1 MDENDFNS
9 DRHKPQ
15 SFSQY
20 VNRLLEDMIP
30 SLEIMFGG
38 KLPKDKREEIKKL
51 LETLKS
57 PSQEFAKKVDTI
69 KDSYTDLEL
78 AQISEDFIR
87 EIVPEA
93 VSIKEPLEYVRGR
106 LFELK
111 EPMVEY
117 IKQSK
122 YSDYIVYIKRKIDHA
137 MMKGSAQVIAYV
149 TEVNAAD
156 ADVKTWGQA
165 IGSSIGKTV
174 KFLTRDRRRFSTKLA
189 FRCVDEYGKMSGVY
203 ERLVAIIAGFVSL
216 ESDHTVKYLSFRRK
230 SLSENLGIIRNK
242 GGSIITNGFD
252 SLVRNSI
259 AHHSYIVDPTM
270 RKVRFTDPISG
281 KEVIVSYKVLF
292 GKTRELSCLILA
304 LSQFMG
310 LVDDALLSVLA
321 RVDKTSYNS

>member
-1 MDENDFNS
+1 MDESNFNS
-9 DRHKPQ
+9 DCQKPR
-15 SFSQY
+15 SFSHY

-30 SLEIMFGG
+30 SLEIMFGR
-38 KLPKDKREEIKKL
+38 KLPKDKKEEIEKL

-57 PSQEFAKKVDTI
+57 PSQEFAQKVDI
-69 KDSYTDLEL
+69 LKDSYTDSEL

-87 EIVPEA
+87 KIIPEA
-93 VSIKEPLEYVRGR
+93 VSVKSPLEYVRGR

-117 IKQSK
+117 IKKSK
-122 YSDYIVYIKRKIDHA
+122 YGDYIGYIRRIIDSA
-137 MMKGSAQVIAYV
+137 MEKGSAQVIAYV
-149 TEVNAAD
+149 TVNSAE

-165 IGSSIGKTV
+165 IAGSIGKTI

-189 FRCVDEYGKMSGVY
+189 FRCIDEYGKMSGVY
-203 ERLVAIIAGFVSL
+203 ERLVAIVAGFVSI
-216 ESDHTVKYLSFRRK
+216 ESYHIVEYLSFRRK
-230 SLSENLGIIRNK
+230 SLSGNLSIIRNK
-242 GGSIITNGFD
+242 GGSVITNGFD
-252 SLVRNSI
+252 ILIRNSI
-259 AHHSYIVDPTM
+259 AHHSYVIDPTV

-281 KEVIVSYKVLF
+281 KEAIVSYQVLF

-321 RVDKTSYNS
+321 KTASDS